1 MTPAASPARG
11 PRSAAR
17 SPRPRSRAG
26 AAASAAPAASG
37 SGGRAGG
44 LRTGLRAA
52 PTGGTPGRAPSSPVH
67 ATAGRPAF
75 SARVQRPFSAASQ
88 DRLMEFGREI
98 EEGSRMPVSAP
109 SNDAGTESVAGGGA
123 VEANDVNRTTDE
135 GTRSVLAGGPVRGL
149 RAVQAGEPGRTR
161 EELVAEIE
169 RLRRSSQL
177 QSELVATVAHE
188 LRTPLTS
195 IVGFTELL
203 RNRELD
209 AAALRHFVG
218 IVNDEARRL
227 ARLIDELFDVQLMPD
242 GATNLRIGVFD
253 LADVLRGQVE
263 LFCAESRRHVLRV
276 DVPQDALL
284 VRGDRDRLTQ
294 VVANLLSNAI
304 KYSPEG
310 GVVAVTA
317 EVLDGTVRVSVRDS
331 GVGLAPDQHHLIFA
345 RFYRANDPRAAAS
358 RSVGLGL
365 ALSRE
370 IVRSHGGSFGF
381 DSAVGEGST
390 FYFELRDALVR
401 EEQS

>member
-1 MTPAASPARG
+1 MAV
-11 PRSAAR
+11 
-17 SPRPRSRAG
+17 
-26 AAASAAPAASG
+26 
-37 SGGRAGG
+37 SGGSN
-44 LRTGLRAA
+44 
-52 PTGGTPGRAPSSPVH
+52 GT
-67 ATAGRPAF
+67 ATE
-75 SARVQRPFSAASQ
+75 AR
-88 DRLMEFGREI
+88 
-98 EEGSRMPVSAP
+98 
-109 SNDAGTESVAGGGA
+109 
-123 VEANDVNRTTDE
+123 DVNRTTDE
-135 GTRSVLAGGPVRGL
+135 DARSILAGGAARPL
-149 RAVQAGEPGRTR
+149 HAVQAGEQERTR

-169 RLRRSSQL
+169 RLRRSSRL
-177 QSELVATVAHE
+177 QSELVATVSHE

-209 AAALRHFVG
+209 AAAHGHFVG

-227 ARLIDELFDVQLMPD
+227 ARLIDELFDVQLMLD
-242 GATNLRIGVFD
+242 GASNLRIGIFD
-253 LADVLRGQVE
+253 LADMLRGQVE
-263 LFCAESRRHVLRV
+263 LFCLESSRHVLRV

-310 GVVAVTA
+310 GIVAVTA
-317 EVLDGTVRVSVRDS
+317 EVLDGTVRVSVHDS

-345 RFYRANDPRAAAS
+345 RFYRADDPRAAAS

-381 DSAVGEGST
+381 DSAPDEGST
-390 FYFELRDALVR
+390 FYFELRDALVAVER
-401 EEQS
+401 S